1 VKINK
6 EWHQKNKMPKNPT
19 LEERIKWHIEHAK
32 NCTCREMPDSIRKEI
47 ENLTTSLSADKA
59 GKAGRKKE
67 SLK

>member
-1 VKINK
+1 MKINK

-47 ENLTTSLSADKA
+47 ENPPAGLSAKA
-59 GKAGRKKE
+59 ARRKKKGV
-67 SLK
+67 L

>member
-1 VKINK
+1 MKINK

-59 GKAGRKKE
+59 GRKKE